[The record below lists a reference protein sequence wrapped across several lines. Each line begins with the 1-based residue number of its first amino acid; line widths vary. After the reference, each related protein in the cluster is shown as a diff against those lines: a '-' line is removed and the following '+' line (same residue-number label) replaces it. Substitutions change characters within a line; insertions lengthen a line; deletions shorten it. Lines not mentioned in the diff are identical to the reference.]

1 MFCFNRIYTFQ
12 ASSVLRIKCTSI
24 FLIRGV
30 RKSQQSPRNEDTER
44 YLLDQFQVTKK
55 SARLLSEVCTV
66 SDIAEREQYFKS
78 IGLTQEHIGLV
89 FKKFPRAIMTYQV
102 AEMEKNVHFLSGYT
116 TQFRDPN
123 VLISHLIPQYP
134 LLLFRPIDVME
145 KRIQLLDKCNL
156 NEEEIAKVLR

>member
-12 ASSVLRIKCTSI
+12 ASSVLGIKCTSI
-24 FLIRGV
+24 FLIHGA

-44 YLLDQFQVTKK
+44 YLLDQFQVAKR
-55 SARLLSEVCTV
+55 SARLLSKVCTV

-78 IGLTQEHIGLV
+78 IALTQEHIGLV
-89 FKKFPRAIMTYQV
+89 FKKSPRKIMTCQV
-102 AEMEKNVHFLSGYT
+102 AEMEKNVNFLSGYT

-134 LLLFRPIDVME
+134 LLLSHPIDVME
-145 KRIQLLDKCNL
+145 KRIRLLEKYNL
-156 NEEEIAKVLR
+156 NKEEIAKVLR